1 MLDRLPYYKC
11 HGAKNKKG
19 CKKKPVKKEWIEN
32 FVVQQT
38 MMIVMDGPL
47 MERITDKL
55 LDLQGEENHDLR
67 LLEQQLSEVEK
78 GIENMLNAIQAGIIT
93 ESTKQRLSDLEQSKS
108 DLEEHITENR
118 IQHPALTRE
127 QIAFFLDQ
135 FKATDINDEEQR
147 QRLIDSF
154 VNAVYVYEDKIVLI
168 FNYKGGTKAVNLN
181 DINSSDLEASGPSGK
196 SLETVAFQ
204 GFFFLIFGID
214 HLRTGGAGDQT
225 RHGLGA
231 RELCYF
237 GGSMSA
243 CVSIRFPI
251 TIPPD
256 AVLTGSCIRGYFV
269 TVRFSCPGSMSR
281 DGCHGPM
288 RSGEGLVPRIFD
300 GSLGPRYPNI
310 VTEMG
315 TFRGAIIPEQVVLN
329 PPYPD
334 K

>member
-1 MLDRLPYYKC
+1 MMAGESGTGTGGKIYRYYKC
-11 HGAKNKKG
+11 HSAKNKKG
-19 CKKKPVKKEWIEN
+19 CAKKPVKKEWIEN

-55 LDLQGEENHDLR
+55 LELQGAENYDLQ
-67 LLEQQLSEVEK
+67 LLEQQLAEVEK

-154 VNAVYVYEDKIVLI
+154 VNAVYVYEDKIILI

-181 DINSSDLEASGPSGK
+181 DINSSDLEASRPPKQIRTFTNGKGPNLFCACK
-196 SLETVAFQ
+196 SPCAWHR
-204 GFFFLIFGID
+204 GFWRIW
-214 HLRTGGAGDQT
+214 H
-225 RHGLGA
+225 
-231 RELCYF
+231 
-237 GGSMSA
+237 SA
-243 CVSIRFPI
+243 
-251 TIPPD
+251 
-256 AVLTGSCIRGYFV
+256 
-269 TVRFSCPGSMSR
+269 
-281 DGCHGPM
+281 
-288 RSGEGLVPRIFD
+288 
-300 GSLGPRYPNI
+300 
-310 VTEMG
+310 
-315 TFRGAIIPEQVVLN
+315 
-329 PPYPD
+329 
-334 K
+334 